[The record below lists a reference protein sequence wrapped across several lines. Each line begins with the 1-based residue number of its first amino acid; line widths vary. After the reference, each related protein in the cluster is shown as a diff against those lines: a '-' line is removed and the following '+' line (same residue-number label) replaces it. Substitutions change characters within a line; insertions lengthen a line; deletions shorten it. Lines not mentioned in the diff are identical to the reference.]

1 MKEKVANEI
10 IQIAI
15 YMNEEDRGKKILT
28 IVLNLAHDD
37 TDEENRIVAVELL
50 SKLANT
56 FGRDLCEQ
64 FAAFEFLSLGY
75 DMSQKVRKEIIKNL
89 PEVSGVVSIEF
100 FKDRLLPF
108 FMKFKIF

>member
-1 MKEKVANEI
+1 
-10 IQIAI
+10 
-15 YMNEEDRGKKILT
+15 MNEEDRGKKILT